1 MMMQCT
7 ESIQRS
13 SAATASSLACIM
25 SVSSWWRQYRRW
37 WLHRRSPTATAAA
50 ATAAAV
56 GATSVLEVMHATQL
70 PPGVNGQLD
79 TVGTLVV
86 HTATAHR
93 LAEVL
98 QHRPRRARQVAQV
111 ALLPVHS
118 VVRNINRR

>member
-1 MMMQCT
+1 MMKRAV
-7 ESIQRS
+7 SIQRS
-13 SAATASSLACIM
+13 TSAATASSLACIM

-50 ATAAAV
+50 AAAV
-56 GATSVLEVMHATQL
+56 VATTVLEVMHAPQL
-70 PPGVNGQLD
+70 PPGIDGQLD

-86 HTATAHR
+86 HAAAAHW

>member
-37 WLHRRSPTATAAA
+37 WLHRRSPTATAT
-50 ATAAAV
+50 ATTAAV
-56 GATSVLEVMHATQL
+56 GATTVLEVVHATQL

-79 TVGTLVV
+79 AIGTLVV
-86 HTATAHR
+86 HAATAHR

-111 ALLPVHS
+111 ALLTVHS
-118 VVRNINRR
+118 VVRNVNRR